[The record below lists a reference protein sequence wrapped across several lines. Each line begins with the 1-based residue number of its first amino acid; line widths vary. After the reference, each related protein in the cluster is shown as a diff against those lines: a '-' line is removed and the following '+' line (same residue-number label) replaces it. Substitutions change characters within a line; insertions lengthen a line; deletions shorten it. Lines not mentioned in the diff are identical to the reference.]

1 MFKAPLSNLPYS
13 VAALTPHDD
22 VLHPVIDLAM
32 QYSAGEPVCRHRL
45 LSPVSV
51 DKPIKAPIKIPLPYA
66 TVNRPRQ
73 NSTCWWLKPRGVMEN
88 ELLKSAPSHS
98 PATNNNGNTIQTFG
112 RKRYQAAKM
121 RKNKSTTSIPGKIHV
136 CFVVV
141 LILKHKDMIAP
152 YDRPASSPI
161 DDAVV

>member
-1 MFKAPLSNLPYS
+1 MFKAPLSNLPYP
-13 VAALTPHDD
+13 VAALTPHEDL
-22 VLHPVIDLAM
+22 LHPVIDLAI
-32 QYSAGEPVCRHRL
+32 QYSAGEPVSRHRL

-51 DKPIKAPIKIPLPYA
+51 DKPIKPPIKIPVPYA

-73 NSTCWWLKPRGVMEN
+73 NSTCFGLKPRGVIEN

-98 PATNNNGNTIQTFG
+98 PATNMSDNTIQTFG

-121 RKNKSTTSIPGKIHV
+121 RKNKSTASIPGKIHV
-136 CFVVV
+136 CLVVV
-141 LILKHKDMIAP
+141 LVLKHKDTIAP

-161 DDAVV
+161 DDAVM